1 MPIFKNND
9 DLYNT
14 AVTIKRTPKDAAVT
28 RGSDTFYFRYYRQ
41 MNNKYVRMP
50 WYHALGESVFI
61 RCQIE
66 ENAEGYIYGN
76 TSGANIYVYKSG
88 STHQIQWRNGTTVL
102 LSIACDDKRHDIGF
116 MGVIPDLSSFAGRKM
131 YPFCD
136 GVTYDTIEIT
146 TTVSPYYARVGGVI
160 DGTTNSACIHSSG
173 TWAIRIYEVYA
184 YSFMF
189 DDQKALYTF
198 DMYPANYNASATDGT
213 MVDIRDSQE
222 NGTTVNG
229 SAAGGTSTSSTENF
243 PEEGYGVQLHDIK
256 FITNSGYNNIV
267 PILAEDKGVDTDA
280 GFTED
285 GTAAGQADYPAS
297 LTQSSDVR
305 KFAISVKDLPR
316 PSGWT
321 YAEFNPSISGGFNY
335 DAGELHHGRTPKWSI
350 WNDVIDF
357 GFLVDANGRMR
368 FNMLKRMVTSGQDAG
383 SPAFCKVKTIGAP
396 LQYFDNYNTD
406 VNCFHAPFI
415 RFDNDTLKVNLHNGA
430 MVRTENEDINGGS
443 VTAATGFGRPAHDNE
458 VVFSLNET
466 LGGKVSYRLGNLA
479 PWNRSYSEMSD
490 IGWMPQGVK
499 LSLTLTEQGLDV
511 FVETKEHKET
521 SEPYLT
527 SGATTAVKNEYRI
540 NGWSEDLVPT
550 SDPERK
556 WRLLDYIMNYTESN
570 PMPLWAKM
578 SMIVGASAIN
588 NLVDCSYLVAPKKC
602 SMYPVFDMKIDG
614 TSGVSERDEN
624 WNSGSQAW
632 KEAWKNADAPN
643 YRAIL
648 KPEGG
653 LNLCNVYGC
662 DFTNSFDNEL
672 YSSMMLTRFDYD
684 NGSGGTL
691 AIFTTLSMPIIG
703 CTTNSSGAI
712 SALDA
717 NNTDYV
723 GVVELFYYANGGYN
737 YAATIKRA
745 ITKTQLE
752 APLPEHPD
760 PSDYKTWYGPF
771 TASRWVGNNPTSPY
785 ALWKNGQR
793 QFGYY
798 TSSSASAIL
807 NTTEACRDIDA
818 HNSESGH
825 LYDKVRFLAVN
836 GFDFNISRGVYN
848 YALPKDATAI
858 FHVYDASTTPIF
870 VVYDNALWD
879 ATHHHVIFPD
889 CGETISSQRTY
900 EMADSWMQFTPSSGS
915 VTLELYFRAFT
926 RNGSAYV
933 AANPVM
939 TPNVSAS
946 NNSGKMVIERYN
958 ASGTLQSTTEDYV
971 YNLLSKSGS
980 TPLTYTKQILGLDD
994 VIYEDCYRFQKTF
1007 SNVQAGD
1014 YFKVKIS

>member
-1 MPIFKNND
+1 MPIFKNNG

-14 AVTIKRTPKDAAVT
+14 AVTIKRMPKDVAVT
-28 RGSDTFYFRYYRQ
+28 RGNDTFYFRYYRQ
-41 MNNKYVRMP
+41 MNNRYVRMR

-76 TSGANIYVYKSG
+76 TSGANIFVYKNG
-88 STHQIQWRNGTTVL
+88 STHKIQWRNGTTPL
-102 LSIACDDKRHDIGF
+102 LSIDCDDKRHDIGF
-116 MGVIPDLSSFAGRKM
+116 VGVIPDLSSFAGRKM

-173 TWAIRIYEVYA
+173 SWAIRIYEVYA

-189 DDQKALYTF
+189 DDLKALYTF

-213 MVDIRDSQE
+213 MVDIRDSQDI
-222 NGTTVNG
+222 GTTVNG

-243 PEEGYGVQLHDIK
+243 PQEGYGVQLHDIK
-256 FITNSGYNNIV
+256 FITNSGYNNII
-267 PILAEDKGVDTDA
+267 PILAEDKGLDTDA

-321 YAEFNPSISGGFNY
+321 YAEFTPSISGGFNY

-350 WNDVIDF
+350 WNDAIDF

-415 RFDNDTLKVNLHNGA
+415 RFDNDTLKVNIHNGA

-443 VTAATGFGRPAHDNE
+443 LTASTIFGHPARDNE
-458 VVFSLNET
+458 VVYVLNET

-479 PWNRSYSEMSD
+479 PWNRSYDDMSL
-490 IGWMPQGVK
+490 IGWTPKGVK
-499 LSLTLTEQGLDV
+499 LSLTLTEQGSDV

-521 SEPYLT
+521 SAPFLT
-527 SGATTAVKNEYRI
+527 SGASDAVKNEYRRD
-540 NGWSEDLVPT
+540 GWSEDLVPT

-578 SMIVGASAIN
+578 SMVVGASAIN

-602 SMYPVFDMKIDG
+602 SLYPAFDMKIDG
-614 TSGVSERDEN
+614 TSGVSQRDEN
-624 WNSGSQAW
+624 WNSDSQEW
-632 KEAWKNADAPN
+632 REGWINADAPN

-648 KPEGG
+648 KPEGN
-653 LNLCNVYGC
+653 LNICNVYGC
-662 DFTNSFDNEL
+662 NFTTNYLNEN
-672 YSSMMLTRFDYD
+672 YSPLMQTRFDY
-684 NGSGGTL
+684 NRGAGGAL
-691 AIFTTLSMPIIG
+691 QIFTTLSMPIIG

-712 SALDA
+712 TALDSA
-717 NNTDYV
+717 ATDYM
-723 GVVELFYYANGGYN
+723 GVVELFYYANNNYN
-737 YAATIKRA
+737 YAATVKQS
-745 ITKTQLE
+745 ITKTALE
-752 APLPEHPD
+752 ASAG
-760 PSDYKTWYGPF
+760 SDLSKWYGQF
-771 TASRWVGNNPTSPY
+771 TASTWAGNALNRPY

-798 TSSSASAIL
+798 TSTSASAIL
-807 NTTEACRDIDA
+807 DTPEDCENIDA

-836 GFDFNISRGVYN
+836 GFDFNISHGPYN
-848 YALPKDATAI
+848 YAIPKDTTAI

-889 CGETISSQRTY
+889 CGETITSQRTY
-900 EMADSWMQFTPSSGS
+900 EMADSWLQTTRENGS
-915 VTLELYFRAFT
+915 VTLYLYFRAFT

-939 TPNVSAS
+939 VPIVSAS
-946 NNSGKMVIERYN
+946 NNSGKIVIERYN
-958 ASGTLQSTTEDYV
+958 SSGTLVSSTEDYA
-971 YNLLSKSGS
+971 YNLLSKTVTQQSV
-980 TPLTYTKQILGLDD
+980 TVHTYTKQILGLDD

-1014 YFKVKIS
+1014 YFKVRIF

>member
-1 MPIFKNND
+1 MPIFKNSLD
-9 DLYNT
+9 VYNT
-14 AVTIKRTPKDAAVT
+14 AVTIKRTPKDVAVT
-28 RGSDTFYFRYYRQ
+28 RYRDNWYFRYYRQ
-41 MNNKYVRMP
+41 MNNRAIKMR
-50 WYHALGESVFI
+50 WYHGLGESVII
-61 RCQIE
+61 RCEIE
-66 ENAEGYIYGN
+66 ANAEGYIYGN
-76 TSGANIYVYKSG
+76 TSGANIFVYKNG
-88 STHQIQWRNGTTVL
+88 STHKIQWRNGTTVL
-102 LSIACDDKRHDIGF
+102 KEIDCDDKRHEIGF
-116 MGVIPDLSSFAGRKM
+116 MGVIPDLGSFSGRKM
-131 YPFCD
+131 YPF
-136 GVTYDTIEIT
+136 Y
-146 TTVSPYYARVGGVI
+146 
-160 DGTTNSACIHSSG
+160 DGTTYTNEFSTSVSAALAFVGGAIDGNTNPPCIHSSG

-184 YSFMF
+184 RSFYYQNM
-189 DDQKALYTF
+189 LSLNTF
-198 DMYPANYNASATDGT
+198 DMYPASTTANADDC
-213 MVDIRDSQE
+213 MVIDIRDSLDDAS
-222 NGTTVNG
+222 TVNG
-229 SAAGGTSTSSTENF
+229 SAAGGTSSSSAVSF
-243 PEEGYGVQLHDIK
+243 PQVGYGVQLHDVK
-256 FITNSGYNNIV
+256 FITDSGYDNII
-267 PILAEDKGVDTDA
+267 PMLAEDKGVDTDA

-305 KFAISVKDLPR
+305 KFAFCLNGMPR
-316 PSGWT
+316 PSGWQ
-321 YAEFNPSISGGFNY
+321 YNEFNPSISGGFNY
-335 DAGELHHGRTPKWSI
+335 AVGELHHGRTPKWSI

-357 GFLVDANGRMR
+357 GFLINVDGYMT
-368 FNMLKRMVTSGQDAG
+368 FNLRKRMEGTDYDGG
-383 SPAFCKVKTIGAP
+383 PAFCRTKTIGAP

-406 VNCFHAPFI
+406 VNCIHAPFI
-415 RFDNDTLKVNLHNGA
+415 RFDNDVLKVNLHNGA

-499 LSLTLTEQGLDV
+499 LSLTLTEQGSDV

-602 SMYPVFDMKIDG
+602 SLYPAFDMKIDG

-632 KEAWKNADAPN
+632 KEAWANADAPN

-653 LNLCNVYGC
+653 LNICNVYGC

-712 SALDA
+712 TALDA
-717 NNTDYV
+717 DNTDYV

-752 APLPEHPD
+752 APLPEQPD
-760 PSDYKTWYGPF
+760 PSDFKTWYGRF

-798 TSSSASAIL
+798 TSTSASAIL
-807 NTTEACRDIDA
+807 DTPEECRNIDA

-900 EMADSWMQFTPSSGS
+900 EMADSWMQFTPLSGS

-926 RNGSAYV
+926 RSGSNYV
-933 AANPVM
+933 VADPLMV
-939 TPNVSAS
+939 PNVTSS

-980 TPLTYTKQILGLDD
+980 TPQPYTKQILGLDD
-994 VIYEDCYRFQKTF
+994 VIYDGCYRFQKTF